1 MNVVKPKMF
10 LVLLAFLGAAKK
22 KKKDELAGLF
32 EEFVKGEVSESVK
45 RGDKLEEPEKPL
57 TPSQQRRRA
66 KAFRVFE
73 KMMRRKEE
81 KKLVKKIF
89 DQIME
94 EKGIKKV
101 AMRPLEKQHKSL
113 QAVSKKLTQK
123 KRRQRK

>member
-1 MNVVKPKMF
+1 MNVVKLQMF

-32 EEFVKGEVSESVK
+32 EDFVKSEVSESVK
-45 RGDKLEEPEKPL
+45 RGDRLEEPEQPL
-57 TPSQQRRRA
+57 TPRQQRRRA
-66 KAFRVFE
+66 KALRIFE
-73 KMMRRKEE
+73 KRMRRKEE

-101 AMRPLEKQHKSL
+101 AMKPLEKQHKSV

-123 KRRQRK
+123 RRRK